1 MSFVN
6 EKTIDWQID
15 KIILKISADMKPF
28 TAKPLTNLSQIN
40 TMTALMTNKKSPHVT
55 IVTGKVK
62 KTKIGFTNTF
72 SKPSTTAM
80 ITDVVKDATVMPD
93 MKWSMTKTRMAVRM
107 MRMME
112 FMVID
117 IKGLQQ
123 KF

>member
-1 MSFVN
+1 
-6 EKTIDWQID
+6 
-15 KIILKISADMKPF
+15 MKPF

-40 TMTALMTNKKSPHVT
+40 TMTALMTNKKSPNVT